1 MDWAWVHSLW
11 ARVRVPT
18 LKRHPLRCL
27 LPADDPL
34 CHATWVCNQQ
44 GAAERLQESVASSV
58 FMLAAVSAP
67 TSADADNIL
76 RTIQA
81 GPHPHLESRC

>member
-1 MDWAWVHSLW
+1 MDWASVHSVW

-18 LKRHPLRCL
+18 QKRHPLRFL
-27 LPADDPL
+27 LADDPL

-58 FMLAAVSAP
+58 LMLAAVNAP
-67 TSADADNIL
+67 TSAEADNIL

-81 GPHPHLESRC
+81 GSHPHLESCC